1 MNPFKVLNLGKDIT
15 KKEVIQAAGQ
25 AMRSRQHSAQTIALA
40 QKMLLDPNSKV
51 CQQFLYCINFEDLKA
66 ELIQEINTIYK
77 KRYKQSASDKESLN
91 CLTIFDKNY
100 DH

>member
-1 MNPFKVLNLGKDIT
+1 MNPFKILNITKDIT

-40 QKMLLDPNSKV
+40 QKMLLDPDSKE
-51 CQQFLYCINFEDLKA
+51 CQQFLYCVNLEDLKA
-66 ELIQEINTIYK
+66 KLIREINIIYEK
-77 KRYKQSASDKESLN
+77 HDQKSVSDKISLN
-91 CLTIFDKNY
+91 CLTMFDKDY